1 MKLLDGVEILQT
13 ASFDASSSA
22 RRAIDFAGQMA
33 RLMGA
38 SVSVDEHFQ
47 TANTFLSRG
56 KTPVKGS
63 VDDWTG
69 AEPGRILLQTSP
81 SAPSQMP
88 SVATVHLQMSSLE
101 NEATLF
107 GASGLADLLGDPDRA
122 PLIPDGDFGVGTV
135 GYGVLAALCGVAA
148 KWRRFE
154 QADTA
159 VVDGIGVLS
168 WVNWKAA
175 IAGAMGKDIHRQGEK
190 AEWPIVE
197 CADGHVALVYT
208 ERDWQPLVDLV
219 SDDRLRDPKFDTF
232 RGRRQHREEYMG
244 ALREWAFG
252 HTKAELVDLFAEYQV
267 PAAPVM
273 TSKDLLVDPLLA
285 HRSAFVK
292 TTLDDDTDCRSP
304 VLPHRIPASTGKNA
318 IDAKTSHASRLPLSG
333 FRVLD
338 LGIITA
344 GAGVSALLADLGA
357 EVLKIESHGYP
368 DPFRA
373 WAGEEV
379 SPFFKGNNRNKLGVA
394 LDLKSGQDRVQ
405 FETLVKTADV
415 VVENFRRGVL
425 ERLGYSYGTL
435 TSLNPDIIL
444 ASVSGAGLTG
454 PGARNSSFG
463 STLEASSGFS
473 AKVCYENEGLPY
485 ITGRNVNYPD
495 QAVVLYASAVIAAA
509 LSGKAR
515 GMHIDVSQRDVTV
528 FLSGEEL
535 EVLSAG
541 KQLVRRRNGMA
552 YRTAD
557 DQWIVFDESG
567 APLCNELSLSDRI
580 AQMTATDCIEMLT
593 ARGVAACV
601 AWSGSDMYR
610 ANIEAGNDVF
620 ATSPNGDLVKGFPF
634 QLLRTPLS
642 IYGDS
647 PLVGEHTEQILNRME
662 ERDGDTV

>member
-1 MKLLDGVEILQT
+1 MKLLDGVEILQS
-13 ASFDASSSA
+13 ASPDACSTA
-22 RRAIDFAGQMA
+22 RRSIDFAGQMA

-38 SVSVDEHFQ
+38 SVSVDDQFQ
-47 TANTFLSRG
+47 TASAFLSRG
-56 KTPVKGS
+56 KTPVKGT
-63 VDDWTG
+63 VDEWIG
-69 AEPGRILLQTSP
+69 AEPGRILLMTSP
-81 SAPSQMP
+81 CVLSQITP
-88 SVATVHLQMSSLE
+88 VSTVHLKMSSFE

-122 PLIPDGDFGVGTV
+122 PLIPDGDFAAGTI
-135 GYGVLAALCGVAA
+135 GYGVFAALCGVAA

-154 QADTA
+154 ETDTA
-159 VVDGIGVLS
+159 IVDGVGVLS

-175 IAGAMGKDIHRQGEK
+175 MAGEMGRDIHRQGGK
-190 AEWPIVE
+190 AEWPIIE

-219 SDDRLRDPKFDTF
+219 NDDRLRNPRFDTF
-232 RGRRQHREEYMG
+232 RGRRQYREEYMG
-244 ALREWAFG
+244 ILREWAIG
-252 HTKAELVDLFAEYQV
+252 HKKAELVDLFAEYQV

-273 TSKDLLVDPLLA
+273 TAEDLLLDPLLA
-285 HRSAFVK
+285 HRDAFVNA
-292 TTLDDDTDCRSP
+292 TLEDGADCRSP
-304 VLPHRIPASTGKNA
+304 VLAHRIPASTGKEA
-318 IDAKTSHASRLPLSG
+318 VDPKISHASRLPLSG

-344 GAGVSALLADLGA
+344 GAGVSAFLADLGA
-357 EVLKIESHGYP
+357 EVLKIESHDYP

-394 LDLKSGQDRVQ
+394 LDLKSGEDRAQ
-405 FETLVKTADV
+405 FEALVKTADV

-425 ERLGYSYGTL
+425 DRLGYSYETL
-435 TSLNPDIIL
+435 STLNPDIIL
-444 ASVSGAGLTG
+444 ASVSGIGLTG
-454 PGARNSSFG
+454 PGANNSSFG

-473 AKVCYENEGLPY
+473 AKVRYESEGLPY

-495 QAVVLYASAVIAAA
+495 QTVVLYAGAVITAA
-509 LSGKAR
+509 LSGRAR

-541 KQLVRRRNGMA
+541 KPLTQRRNGLGC
-552 YRTAD
+552 RTAD
-557 DQWIVFDESG
+557 DQWIVFDDSQGVLRSEG
-567 APLCNELSLSDRI
+567 SLTERI
-580 AQMTATDCIEMLT
+580 AEMTATDCIEFMNS
-593 ARGVAACV
+593 RGVSACV
-601 AWSGSDMYR
+601 AWAGSDMYR

-634 QLLRTPLS
+634 QLLNTPLS
-642 IYGDS
+642 IYRDS
-647 PLVGEHTEQILNRME
+647 PMVGEHTEQILSQQQN
-662 ERDGDTV
+662 